1 MGVSSASFSFDGK
14 QFSFEKELNKK
25 QKCSA
30 RIGAPSLN
38 PHAGMLDGRRG
49 LFLLRFLKASKLSLQ
64 VMYPKEKIFFRH
76 FDLRFVR

>member
-1 MGVSSASFSFDGK
+1 MGVTSVSFSFDGK
-14 QFSFEKELNKK
+14 QFSFKNELNKK

-38 PHAGMLDGRRG
+38 AHAGMLDGPRG

-64 VMYPKEKIFFRH
+64 VMYPNKKIFL
-76 FDLRFVR
+76 DLLT